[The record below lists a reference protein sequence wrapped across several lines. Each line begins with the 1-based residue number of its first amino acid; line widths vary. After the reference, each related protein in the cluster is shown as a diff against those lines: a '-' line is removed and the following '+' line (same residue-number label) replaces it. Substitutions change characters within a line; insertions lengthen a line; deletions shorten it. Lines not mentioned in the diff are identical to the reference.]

1 MAYKT
6 MAALITDV
14 ERALYQSAGPAV
26 QLYSQDIILQQIQ
39 DAFDHLFTKAWWP
52 QFRKRETLVLDGTT
66 GYPTTPL
73 LFINQYED
81 IRYVYGENRDR
92 PLSKLQLATNTLN
105 ANFDTGSDP
114 RYIEG
119 DVTNI
124 FRVWPSTA
132 VGNILVVGRVRP
144 APYIIT
150 DTVAFDATAIKH
162 FAAWS
167 YFTDDASNPAAA
179 AKHQGLFE
187 TRLAQITDDNFNEP
201 IQLDPLTD
209 RVPNQW
215 FERP

>member
-6 MAALITDV
+6 MSALITDV

-26 QLYSQDIILQQIQ
+26 QLYSQEIIQQQIQ

-52 QFRKRETLVLDGTT
+52 WFRVRETLTMDGAT

-73 LFINQYED
+73 VSITQYED
-81 IRYVYGENRDR
+81 IRYVYSVNRER
-92 PLSKLQLATNTLN
+92 PLSKLPLGTNILN
-105 ANFDTGSDP
+105 NNFDTGTIP

-119 DVTNI
+119 DATRI
-124 FRVWPSTA
+124 FRVWPSA
-132 VGNILVVGRVRP
+132 SVGSIVVVGRMRP
-144 APYIIT
+144 AAFIIT
-150 DTVAFDATAIKH
+150 DTVPFDATAIKH

-187 TRLAQITDDNFNEP
+187 TRLAQITEDAFNEP
-201 IQLDPLTD
+201 ITLDPMVD
-209 RVPNQW
+209 RAPNQW
-215 FERP
+215 YER